1 MTTQPT
7 IIVHGGAGR
16 IPKAKLPQM
25 RAGCRQAASI
35 GWEALA
41 QGKSALHAVE
51 CAITALEDNPL
62 FNAGTGSTLNSLG
75 EVEMDAAIMD
85 GSSLA
90 VGAVAAVKGI
100 KNPIQLARKVLDDQ
114 RHILLVGEGALRF
127 ARHAGIS
134 TCPPE
139 TLIVPE
145 QKRRWAEKHGT
156 VGCVARDQAGKLA
169 AGTST
174 GGIFDKL
181 PGRVGDSPLP
191 GCGTYADDTAA
202 ASCTGN
208 GEAIIRKPAASF
220 ERGHADLV
228 TPSLQGRGS
237 CSCPAGQ
244 RWVRAGYF
252 AGLFSTEATIGL
264 AGVLPVCCPE
274 SRRFVYSANVK
285 CMFPGTSRNGSDET
299 RTFALPPSRSQEGA
313 RRTATMIHDSPGLNR
328 SVFYPVTSALRR

>member
-1 MTTQPT
+1 MIRFDPLASSEISCQKQTLGFMTTQPT
-7 IIVHGGAGR
+7 IIVQGGAGR
-16 IPKAKLPQM
+16 IPKEKLPQM

-90 VGAVAAVKGI
+90 VGAVAAVNCI
-100 KNPIQLARKVLDDQ
+100 KNPIQLARKVLEDQ

-127 ARHAGIS
+127 ARQAGMA

-139 TLIVPE
+139 ALIVAE
-145 QKRRWAEKHGT
+145 QKRRWEEKHGT

-191 GCGTYADDTAA
+191 GCGTYADDSGAV
-202 ASCTGN
+202 SCTGN
-208 GEAIIRKPAASF
+208 GEAIIRIVMGKTAL
-220 ERGHADLV
+220 E
-228 TPSLQGRGS
+228 
-237 CSCPAGQ
+237 
-244 RWVRAGYF
+244 WVRAGLHPTAAAKRALAVLEEKTGSH
-252 AGLFSTEATIGL
+252 AGLIIVDREGRVGHARNTEYMPICVISAPDSIIST
-264 AGVLPVCCPE
+264 
-274 SRRFVYSANVK
+274 S
-285 CMFPGTSRNGSDET
+285 
-299 RTFALPPSRSQEGA
+299 
-313 RRTATMIHDSPGLNR
+313 
-328 SVFYPVTSALRR
+328 